1 MEVLALVLARAGS
14 KAIPRKNLAPFLGRP
29 LVDWSV
35 IAAREAQAVTRI
47 LVSTD
52 DREIAETARRA
63 GAEAPFLR
71 PADLARDD
79 TPDHPVFVHALT
91 WLAENEN
98 YQPDLIVHLRPTTP
112 LRPAGLIDRGVEM
125 MVADPDAD
133 SLRSVCLPENNPFKM
148 WNIDGRYMTPLIDIG
163 IPESFNQPRQ
173 SLPEVYWQTGTV
185 DITRP
190 HTVLELGGMSG
201 EHILPLVIDRAVAV
215 DIDDPESLNRA
226 EELCRVYG
234 MGTAA

>member
-29 LVDWSV
+29 LVEWSV

-71 PADLARDD
+71 PTDLARDD

-91 WLAENEN
+91 WLADNED
-98 YQPDLIVHLRPTTP
+98 YRPDLIVHLRPTTP

-133 SLRSVCLPENNPFKM
+133 SLRSVCSPENNPFKM
-148 WNIDGRYMTPLIDIG
+148 WSIDGRYMTPLIDIG
-163 IPESFNQPRQ
+163 VPESFNQPRQ

-190 HTVLELGGMSG
+190 RTVLELGGMSG

-215 DIDDPESLNRA
+215 DIDDPESLSRA
-226 EELCRVYG
+226 EELCRVHG